1 MAALILSIKTGLILG
16 ASRLGARALVLTAA
30 GFGGGLFLLTMAF
43 AGRQHLL
50 VEMLDRY
57 TFIGAVLVALAL
69 IYLGLQEPA
78 FATPESAGGRGGLSY
93 FLGFLPCPF
102 CMAALA
108 FSVIIIAPLLGV
120 GVPALGR
127 NTAAVFMLLVTA
139 VAFGSRKLISAA
151 RWSPAAVFNHLLFFT
166 GVLTLA
172 FALIIPNFVQAMAMP
187 MSPVEVPSP
196 GILGASALML
206 AGFALTGYLRQQV
219 RFYRGG

>member
-43 AGRQHLL
+43 AGRRHLL

-78 FATPESAGGRGGLSY
+78 FATPESAGGRGRLSY

-108 FSVIIIAPLLGV
+108 FSVIIIAPRSRPGAQYSRHFYAA
-120 GVPALGR
+120 GDRRGIWEQKADQGR
-127 NTAAVFMLLVTA
+127 AVES
-139 VAFGSRKLISAA
+139 GSGFQ
-151 RWSPAAVFNHLLFFT
+151 P
-166 GVLTLA
+166 
-172 FALIIPNFVQAMAMP
+172 
-187 MSPVEVPSP
+187 SPVFYGGAYAGLCPDHPQLCTGHGHADEP
-196 GILGASALML
+196 G
-206 AGFALTGYLRQQV
+206 
-219 RFYRGG
+219 